1 MSGRVSPA
9 DRIRDEIDALG
20 KEYITIYESYQKAL
34 EGVLVKS
41 KAIGDAEK
49 IDKKIKELED
59 RLVMVENNF
68 RESVNINRLNSKF
81 KLLMEY

>member
-1 MSGRVSPA
+1 MGVA
-9 DRIRDEIDALG
+9 YEAAGQFDKAL
-20 KEYITIYESYQKAL
+20 ESYQKAL

-68 RESVNINRLNSKF
+68 RESVNINRLNSTF